1 MHKMNYIKITQSEF
15 QFHISD

>member
-1 MHKMNYIKITQSEF
+1 MNYIKITQSEF